1 MSAGNLSV
9 GLFGENFRQ
18 NQTPRIFEEGIFF
31 HKCPFPI
38 ITNYVLE
45 KEAFQGKKIHHT
57 PFRLGAVILP
67 VLSTVSTTSF
77 INQQLQMKYWMIVI
91 NAISEN

>member
-9 GLFGENFRQ
+9 CLFGEKFRK

-31 HKCPFPI
+31 HKCPFSI

-45 KEAFQGKKIHHT
+45 KEAFQGNFHHT